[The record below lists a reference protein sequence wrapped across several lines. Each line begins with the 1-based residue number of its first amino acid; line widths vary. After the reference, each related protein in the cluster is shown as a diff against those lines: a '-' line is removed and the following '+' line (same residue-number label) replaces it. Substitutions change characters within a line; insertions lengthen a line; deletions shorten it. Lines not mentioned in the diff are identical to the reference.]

1 MQRNNF
7 LFMSRLKEIY
17 QKETA
22 PKLKI
27 SLKEKNILAVPKLIK
42 VTLNIGLGDAIER
55 KDPKIT
61 EVAKETLFKI
71 SGQKPVETKAKKAIS
86 GFKIRDGQI
95 VGLKVTLR
103 SSKMYD
109 FIDKLINST
118 LPRRRDFRGLDSSSV
133 DAMGNFSL
141 GIKEQVIF
149 PEINSQSIEKTHG
162 LQITISTNASNRE
175 RGLLLFKSLGFPF
188 K

>member
-1 MQRNNF
+1 
-7 LFMSRLKEIY
+7 MSRLKDIY
-17 QKETA
+17 QKEII
-22 PKLKI
+22 PKLQT
-27 SLKEKNILAVPKLIK
+27 SLKEKNILALPKLIK

-61 EVAKETLFKI
+61 EVAKETIYKI

-86 GFKIRDGQI
+86 GFKIRDGQV

-103 SSKMYD
+103 RDKMYD
-109 FIDKLINST
+109 FIDKLINVT
-118 LPRRRDFRGLDSSSV
+118 LPRRRDFRGLDSSLV
-133 DAMGNFSL
+133 DAKGNLSI

-149 PEINSQSIEKTHG
+149 PEINSQNIERTHG
-162 LQITISTNASNRE
+162 LQVTISTNAGNRE
-175 RGLLLFKSLGFPF
+175 KGLLLFKNLGIPF